1 MKSPSPLRPPPI
13 PAEVEALVP
22 QTFLARLPRPLAT
35 EVLSMGRRVEV
46 LAGAR
51 LTSGTAAPG
60 LAIVVEGL
68 VRSFMTSPQGRQV
81 TVRYSRPG
89 ETLGLVQLLRARLDV
104 HAQAVTRTVLWA
116 MSSRRLRG
124 VALQSAPV
132 AMAIAEDCAE
142 RVADAADELA
152 LVTFGSVRQRVARH
166 LLDLAAAEG
175 HDHELVAIVTPR
187 TLADATGSVREV
199 VARVLRELDAAGVI
213 RRSDRAVTLLDV
225 ARLDEEAR
233 APASQ

>member
-13 PAEVEALVP
+13 PAEIEALVP
-22 QTFLARLPRPLAT
+22 QTFLAGLPRPLAT

-116 MSSRRLRG
+116 MSSP
-124 VALQSAPV
+124 QSL
-132 AMAIAEDCAE
+132 AIPK
-142 RVADAADELA
+142 
-152 LVTFGSVRQRVARH
+152 S
-166 LLDLAAAEG
+166 
-175 HDHELVAIVTPR
+175 
-187 TLADATGSVREV
+187 
-199 VARVLRELDAAGVI
+199 
-213 RRSDRAVTLLDV
+213 RSLG
-225 ARLDEEAR
+225 E
-233 APASQ
+233 